1 MIMTRNRRVEKGFTL
16 IELLVVIA
24 ILGILAG
31 LLIPAVS
38 YGKFKARVTT
48 CTNNYRQLALAAAM
62 YAGDDSK
69 GGLPSF
75 QLPTDSSQLVNFR
88 NLTPWLIG
96 LPMLKA
102 METHG
107 IAQPQMWYCPLRKRW
122 QDNSTTFQAVFGR
135 PMATIDDLSKFFTD
149 IQRSKYAFVDL
160 NWWVPRR
167 LEGSPTL
174 TYPDASLLVTRLNTP
189 WPSKMDDLTISTR
202 PILSDWMIGSKDTSG
217 DTFTSASGAHAFAG
231 KIRNANSGY
240 ADGHVVTHSAS
251 SMKWELQL
259 NNYENFYI
267 FY

>member
-1 MIMTRNRRVEKGFTL
+1 MTRDRRLEKGFTL

-31 LLIPAVS
+31 LLAPAVL

-69 GGLPSF
+69 GRLPSF
-75 QLPTDSSQLVNFR
+75 QLPTESSQLVNFR
-88 NLTPWLIG
+88 NLSPSLIA

-107 IAQPQMWYCPLRKRW
+107 VGLQIWYCPLRKGW
-122 QDNSTTFQAVFGR
+122 QDASTTFQAKFGR
-135 PMATIDDLSKFFTD
+135 PMASTDDFSKYFTD
-149 IQRSKYAFVDL
+149 IQRAKYAGVDL

-174 TYPDASLLVTRLNTP
+174 SYPDVSLLPTRLDTP
-189 WPSKMDDLTISTR
+189 WPSKVDDLTISTR
-202 PILSDWMIGSKDTSG
+202 PI
-217 DTFTSASGAHAFAG
+217 
-231 KIRNANSGY
+231 
-240 ADGHVVTHSAS
+240 V
-251 SMKWELQL
+251 
-259 NNYENFYI
+259 
-267 FY
+267 